1 MFCVRKLLVVFTQV
15 FKRSGF
21 MSNLMKAIKCKYCFN
36 LGNTKIENIVEL
48 CAIQLQAEDFTNF

>member
-1 MFCVRKLLVVFTQV
+1 
-15 FKRSGF
+15 